1 MLVTP
6 DVITQYAHEHIPI
19 TKHMGI
25 TVLAVDDEQI
35 TLLAPYT
42 PNINHRETI
51 FGGSISS
58 LGILAGWALL
68 WAKLQA
74 EATPNRLVIQASS
87 TDFLNPATDA
97 IAAYCQCDRARWLT
111 FYTTLQRRGKA
122 RITLSV
128 ESRCGDTIVAT
139 HIGQYVAIQP
149 DRTDAPAPKP

>member
-1 MLVTP
+1 VQP

-35 TLLAPYT
+35 SLLAPYA

-68 WAKLQA
+68 WAKLQV
-74 EATPNRLVIQASS
+74 EETPNRLVIQASS
-87 TDFLNPATDA
+87 TEFIKPATDA
-97 IAAYCQCDRARWLT
+97 IVACCQCDRAHWLT
-111 FYTTLQRRGKA
+111 FYTTLKRHGKA
-122 RITLSV
+122 RITLNA
-128 ESRCGDTIVAT
+128 ETRCGDIVVAT
-139 HIGQYVAIQP
+139 HTGQYVAM
-149 DRTDAPAPKP
+149 RT